1 MYSIV
6 YKYKHYIYI
15 YMYIYTCYIMSVARQ
30 GATFRPAAGL
40 SLLGLGGLAGKPVMY
55 DSIIMQYVLYYTRI

>member
-1 MYSIV
+1 
-6 YKYKHYIYI
+6 
-15 YMYIYTCYIMSVARQ
+15 MYIYTCYIMSVARQ